1 MVLCSLLVLFGNS
14 SAYLR
19 YSSFKVKFFG
29 AVGDGVGLGF
39 LLLWDRGEGAVEV
52 WQGAVEGHKVCRA
65 VCCEEQKWKAKPKT
79 EWWLWVDL
87 AAVLG

>member
-1 MVLCSLLVLFGNS
+1 MVLCSLLVHFGNT

-39 LLLWDRGEGAVEV
+39 LLLWDRGEGAVEM
-52 WQGAVEGHKVCRA
+52 WQGAVEGRKVSRA
-65 VCCEEQKWKAKPKT
+65 VCWEEQKWKTNPKT
-79 EWWLWVDL
+79 GGFGLI
-87 AAVLG
+87 